1 MDWVFVMLV
10 GALIGWLASIVANTE
25 FQQGALANIVI
36 GILGASLGRWLF
48 CNVLHI
54 GSASAAGSFLLYGIV
69 WGVLGALIVIF
80 LMRSLRFVR

>member
-1 MDWVFVMLV
+1 MDWVFVILV

-25 FQQGALANIVI
+25 HQQGALANIVI

-48 CNVLHI
+48 SNVLQI
-54 GSASAAGSFLLYGIV
+54 GSASSTGSFSLYGIV

-80 LMRSLRFVR
+80 LLRSLRLMR